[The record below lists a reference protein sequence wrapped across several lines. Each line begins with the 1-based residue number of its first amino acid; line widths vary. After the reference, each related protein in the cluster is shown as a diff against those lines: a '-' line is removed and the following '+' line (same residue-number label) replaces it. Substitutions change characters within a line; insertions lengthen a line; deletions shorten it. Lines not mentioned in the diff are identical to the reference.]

1 MKKKSRN
8 ACQKS
13 QSDNNAK
20 DMKGVEKGKKNENKD
35 DRTPRNFKWKAYGM
49 SRKWFLFQN

>member
-1 MKKKSRN
+1 MPVK
-8 ACQKS
+8 KS

-20 DMKGVEKGKKNENKD
+20 DMKDVEKGKKNENKD
-35 DRTPRNFKWKAYGM
+35 DRTPQNFKWKAYGV